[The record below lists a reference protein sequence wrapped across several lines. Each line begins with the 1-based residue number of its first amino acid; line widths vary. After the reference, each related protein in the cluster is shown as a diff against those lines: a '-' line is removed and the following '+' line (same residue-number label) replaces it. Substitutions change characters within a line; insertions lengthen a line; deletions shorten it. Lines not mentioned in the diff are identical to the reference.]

1 MKKSILLLA
10 FVFVLYSC
18 SQQNCEE
25 DIKNVTEQYQKALG
39 YTGGSQ
45 AAITKV
51 TADYNKK
58 LAEINARCN

>member
-1 MKKSILLLA
+1 MKKSMLLLA
-10 FVFVLYSC
+10 FVFFTSC

-39 YTGGSQ
+39 YTGGSS
-45 AAITKV
+45 AAVTKL